1 MQQKK
6 TFNIALYVFSDM
18 LASAAVWIIITHKRK
33 VLLHQEPLTYPGLFN
48 SYEYFYES
56 LLLILIFWII
66 LFAVAGVYNI
76 PLYKKSRL
84 KELTASCIQCLIG
97 SIVIMFIIF
106 FNDNDQNY
114 LYLYSVF
121 FLLLLLQVVF
131 IVIGRLL
138 LITLAINDIK
148 KSPQLFNTIIIG
160 NNLKATNVYNEIK
173 KNNRIGTYNFLGFI
187 AEDTF
192 QKNGVSKHLPCLGT
206 IGQIENIIQQKNI
219 SQVVVALERSEQ
231 KITESL
237 INMLS
242 EHDVDIKLVPD
253 TLAILAG
260 SVKAN
265 NVPGAVLI
273 DIDTALMPAWQNNI
287 KRLMDV
293 SASLCALIIFSPLI
307 LYVAMRTKFSSGG
320 NIIYVQERIGYKGK
334 PFHIHKFRSM
344 YADAEKN
351 GPALSS
357 ENDARITK
365 WGKVMRK
372 WRLDELPQL
381 WNILKGDM
389 SFVGPRPE
397 RMFYIKEIN
406 KLTPYFRYLLK
417 VKPGLTS
424 WGMVQFG
431 YASNVNEM
439 IERMKYDLVYVENIS
454 LLLDLKIM
462 LYSFRTILLGKGK

>member
-1 MQQKK
+1 MQQQK
-6 TFNIALYVFSDM
+6 TFKTVWYVFSDI
-18 LASAAVWIIITHKRK
+18 LASAAVWMIVTHKRK
-33 VLLHQEPLTYPGLFN
+33 LLLQQPPLTFSGLFS
-48 SYEYFYES
+48 SYNYFYES
-56 LLLILIFWII
+56 LLLILVFWII
-66 LFAVAGVYNI
+66 LFAIAGVYNT

-97 SIVIMFIIF
+97 SVAIMFVIF

-121 FLLLLLQVVF
+121 FLLLSLQILF
-131 IVIGRLL
+131 IVSGRLL
-138 LITLAINDIK
+138 LITIALNSIK
-148 KSPQLFNTIIIG
+148 KMPHLFNTIIIG
-160 NNLKATNVYNEIK
+160 SNAKATNIYNEIK
-173 KNNRIGTYNFLGFI
+173 RNNRAGTYNFLGFI

-192 QKNGVSKHLPCLGT
+192 PKNGVSGNLPCLGS
-206 IGQIENIIQQKNI
+206 INDIEKIIQQKNI
-219 SQVVVALERSEQ
+219 SQVVVALEKSQQ

-237 INMLS
+237 INTLS

-287 KRLMDV
+287 KRLLDV
-293 SASLCALIIFSPLI
+293 AASLFALITFSPLI
-307 LYVAMRTKFSSGG
+307 FYVAIRTKLSSGG
-320 NIIYVQERIGYKGK
+320 NVIYTQQRIGYKGK

-357 ENDARITK
+357 ENDERITK
-365 WGKVMRK
+365 WGKIMRK

-406 KLTPYFRYLLK
+406 KCTPYFRYLLK

-431 YASNVNEM
+431 YASNVGEM

-454 LLLDLKIM
+454 LLLDFKIM
-462 LYSFRTILLGKGK
+462 LYSLRTILLGKGK